1 MGPPLGA
8 APFFVPA
15 DNGGVPST
23 LPVVTTVAELRAT
36 IAAWRAQR
44 LSIGLVPTM
53 GALHSGHLSL
63 VDRASAQCDRTIVT
77 IFVNP
82 IQFGPG
88 EDFDRYPRQAAD
100 DLAMLGTRNCDLVFM
115 PHPDELFPEG
125 PGGLRTSVTVR
136 GLGDTLCGP
145 SRPGHFAGVATIV
158 TKLLMLTLPDVAV
171 FGEKD
176 YQQLQ
181 IIRTVVR
188 DLDIPV
194 AIDGAPTVREPD
206 RLAMSSRNAYLTPA
220 LRALAPRLYQTL
232 QETALRLSAGE
243 PPRAVIAAA
252 AASLG
257 ECGFA
262 VDYVS
267 LVDAASLE
275 PIDRLDRPA
284 RLAMAAR
291 LGQTRLIDNVPVTP
305 RGGAGS

>member
-1 MGPPLGA
+1 
-8 APFFVPA
+8 
-15 DNGGVPST
+15 VPST
-23 LPVVTTVAELRAT
+23 LQAVSAIADLRAV
-36 IAAWRAQR
+36 IASWRAQR

-53 GALHSGHLSL
+53 GALHNGHLAL
-63 VDRASAQCDRTIVT
+63 VDRCSARCDRTIVT

-88 EDFDRYPRQAAD
+88 EDFDRYPRQEAD
-100 DLAMLGTRNCDLVFM
+100 DLAMLGARKCDLVFM

-125 PGGLRTSVTVR
+125 PAGLRTSVSVR

-145 SRPGHFAGVATIV
+145 SRPGHFTGVATVV
-158 TKLLMLTLPDVAV
+158 TKLLMLTLPDVAI

-181 IIRTVVR
+181 IIRTLVR
-188 DLDIPV
+188 DLNIPV

-206 RLAMSSRNAYLTPA
+206 GLAMSSRNAYLTPE
-220 LRALAPRLYQTL
+220 LRTLAPRLYRTL
-232 QETALRLSAGE
+232 QEAALRLSAGE
-243 PPRAVIAAA
+243 LPRAIIDAA

-257 ECGFA
+257 ESGFA

-284 RLAMAAR
+284 RLAVAAR
-291 LGQTRLIDNVPVTP
+291 LGHTRLIDNVPVTP